1 MECLHGK
8 AASYNLLEGIYA
20 NAIAQ
25 EVVRLVE
32 SCNGCQVG
40 HPSQRLVKGTGT
52 ITWRPSLKPL
62 MTAAM
67 YVWSGKYATETMS
80 VFDH

>member
-1 MECLHGK
+1 MVV
-8 AASYNLLEGIYA
+8 
-20 NAIAQ
+20 
-25 EVVRLVE
+25 VVRFNQWVQPVN
-32 SCNGCQVG
+32 S
-40 HPSQRLVKGTGT
+40 KGTGT

-67 YVWSGKYATETMS
+67 YVWSGKYDTEKMS